1 MSLFAR
7 STRSL
12 NAAKTLAQRCTALAL
27 ITGVVGC
34 TTLPSAR
41 LASPADPAPPS
52 VTIARSSDGTEA
64 STTLDVLTYNIEGL
78 GWPARRGR
86 APSLEQIGATLHR
99 LNASGEAPDVIL
111 VQEMFSPAAVRAI
124 TGAGYRYLAW
134 GPSRTQRRRSP
145 IKRKMSGPASW
156 GKGEIGFHLVG
167 SGLAVLSRFPIV
179 FNSSEPF
186 GTRHC
191 AGFDCLSNKG
201 VQHVRIA
208 VPGVP
213 QPVDI
218 FNAHLNSRSASR
230 VSVERSGAAHALQ
243 VDDVASFMASTS
255 NPGRPTILGGDFN
268 MRGDPQRLARFESAL
283 RNLTMVQRYCVAPA
297 NVCEIRISWDGDA
310 PWMDTEDLQLFRD
323 GSSVAVTP
331 VRVEAMFDGSEQL
344 PRLSDHDAFRV
355 RYRLG
360 WLTSNEIKGAAG

>member
-1 MSLFAR
+1 MSLSAHKI
-7 STRSL
+7 SSL
-12 NAAKTLAQRCTALAL
+12 NAAKTLARRCTALAL
-27 ITGVVGC
+27 IAGVVGC
-34 TTLPSAR
+34 ASLPSAR

-52 VTIARSSDGTEA
+52 MTITRSLDGTEA

-86 APSLEQIGATLHR
+86 APSLEQIGATLAG
-99 LNASGEAPDVIL
+99 LNASGKAPDVIL

-124 TGAGYRYLAW
+124 MRAGYRYWAW
-134 GPSRTQRRRSP
+134 GPSRTQRRRSSTD
-145 IKRKMSGPASW
+145 RKMPSPAHW
-156 GKGEIGFHLVG
+156 GKGETGFHLVG

-186 GTRHC
+186 GTHHC

-213 QPVDI
+213 EPVDI

-230 VSVERSGAAHALQ
+230 VPVERSGAAHALQ
-243 VDDVASFMASTS
+243 VDDVASFMAYASDPDS
-255 NPGRPTILGGDFN
+255 PTILGGDFN
-268 MRGDPQRLARFESAL
+268 MRGDPQRLARFDSAL
-283 RNLTMVQRYCVAPA
+283 PNLTMVQRYCVTPA
-297 NVCEIRISWDGDA
+297 NGCEVRISWDGDA

-323 GSSVAVTP
+323 GSNVTVRP

-344 PRLSDHDAFRV
+344 PKLSDHDGFRV
-355 RYRLG
+355 RYRLN
-360 WLTSNEIKGAAG
+360 WPTSNKIKGSAG